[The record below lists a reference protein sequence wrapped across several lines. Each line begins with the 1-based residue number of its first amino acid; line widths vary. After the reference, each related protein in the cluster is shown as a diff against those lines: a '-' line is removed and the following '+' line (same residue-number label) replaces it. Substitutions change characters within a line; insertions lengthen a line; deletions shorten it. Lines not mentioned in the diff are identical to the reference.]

1 MKIKYNLKKKDA
13 SSGARLGEIEWNGR
27 VYETPMFMPVGTQAT
42 VKTLSPEEV
51 ADCKAGII
59 LANTY
64 HFVVETW
71 RRYRFSGRWVTQV
84 YELSRWTNFDG
95 QWWISSVQFGKKER
109 YNG

>member
-51 ADCKAGII
+51 ADCKA
-59 LANTY
+59 
-64 HFVVETW
+64 
-71 RRYRFSGRWVTQV
+71 RRYRFPGRWVAQV
-84 YELSRWTNFDG
+84 YELSRWPDFDG
-95 QWWISSVQFGKKER
+95 QWWVSSVQFGKKER